1 MPFPGASSRAGFVS
15 NFQMSEAELK
25 RHGWKAGQ
33 ACYLYIT
40 SLGHVGDC
48 SGGVELIP
56 LITMILSAAILLT
69 LWLILAVR
77 GKTYLLKNLPK
88 IPSSLLTLKKTI
100 PPL

>member
-1 MPFPGASSRAGFVS
+1 
-15 NFQMSEAELK
+15 MSEAELK

-77 GKTYLLKNLPK
+77 GKTYLLKNLSK
-88 IPSSLLTLKKTI
+88 TPSPLLTPKKTTT
-100 PPL
+100 PL